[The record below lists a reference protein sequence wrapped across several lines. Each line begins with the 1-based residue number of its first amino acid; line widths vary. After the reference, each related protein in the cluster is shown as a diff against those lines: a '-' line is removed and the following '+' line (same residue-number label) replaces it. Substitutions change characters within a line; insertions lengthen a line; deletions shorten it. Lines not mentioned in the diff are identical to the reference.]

1 MLDQNDPRSSRSPG
15 TAPNADAP
23 DAPAKGR
30 DDAFIFDTSY
40 AQQRLWF
47 LDQLEPGS
55 WVYNV
60 PAAVRV
66 SGGLDVGALRAA
78 LDEVVRRHEALRTTF
93 ASVEGRPMQVIA
105 ASGAVGLRVVDLGDI
120 EEGEREDRV
129 REEIAAEARRP
140 FDLVGGPLV
149 RASLLRV
156 AAQEH
161 VLLVT
166 LHHIV
171 SDGWSMG
178 VLIREVGALYDA
190 LKVGKTSPLPELPI
204 QYADFASWQREWLS
218 GERLEQ
224 QLGYW
229 RERLKGAPGALDLP
243 TDRLRPAA
251 RTHRGARHAFTLPV
265 ALTGAL
271 RRVSREQ
278 RGTLFMTLLA
288 GLKVLLHRYTGQ
300 TDLCVGTPIANRIR
314 AEVEELIG
322 FFVNTLVMRTDVA
335 GNPTFGEL
343 VGRVRETAVAAYAH
357 QDVPFERVVEELKP
371 ARDLS
376 STPFFQ
382 VMLVLQNA
390 RITELELSGATLT
403 AMEVDSG
410 TSKFDLTLEVTER
423 GDELACVLEYSTDLF
438 ARATVERMGR
448 HLRRLLESA
457 VAHPE
462 AGIGDIELMDDAER
476 ELVVGT
482 YGGHATEYPRDAT
495 IAELFEA
502 EAARCPDAVALSQG
516 ERTVT
521 YRALDA
527 AANRLAWRLRQAGVE
542 GEALVCVGLERSIEY
557 VTAVLAI
564 LKAGGAYVPLDATYP
579 DERLRF
585 MVEDTGARVIVAD
598 GALRTRVAAPGLRV
612 VSPREVEE
620 GAPDTPPP
628 RSTTAS
634 SLAYVMYTSGTT
646 GTPKGVCIEQRG
658 VVRLVRGADY
668 ASLGRDEVFLLHS
681 ALTFDASTFELWA
694 PLLNGGRLAILEP
707 QSTLVGELS
716 TAVARHR
723 VTTLFVSAGLFHLV
737 VDECPE
743 GLRGLRQLIA
753 GGDVLSPRHVDR
765 ARRLGCRV
773 VNGYGPTENT
783 TFTCCHVVGADEPLD
798 GSVPIGRPIA
808 NTTVYLLDDAMR
820 PAPIGVPGQ
829 LYTGGDGLAR
839 GYWNRSAL
847 TAERFVVNAIS
858 PAGGRLYATGDLARR
873 RADGTI
879 EFLGRRDQQVK
890 VRGFRIELGEIEAA
904 LALHGAVREVVVM
917 AREDE
922 PGDKRLVAYHV
933 ATRGVAASEL
943 RGFLKEKLP
952 EYMVPAAFEQLEA
965 LPLTPNGKVDRKAL
979 PAPQSGRSGL
989 EVAFVAPRTPAEEA
1003 LARIWSEVLG
1013 IAGVGVEDNFFEL
1026 GGHSL
1031 LATQV
1036 VSRVR
1041 RALDVELPLRALF
1054 ERPTIAALAEL
1065 AQLLGSGPAGGASA
1079 VARVSRE
1086 FPLPLSFAQEDFWF
1100 RSKTLRDASSNV
1112 PLAVRLEGEID
1123 LTRLDRVATM
1133 LLGRHEGLRARFV
1146 ELDGVPR
1153 QIVREPW
1160 VFCIPLVDV
1169 SSVPDAE
1176 REKEAARVLRA
1187 FAADPIRADSDVLF
1201 RLLLVRLGTRQHV
1214 LAATVHHMVV
1224 DAASLDVLRR
1234 EFADLYA
1241 SPECEAALPTL
1252 HLQYADFAA
1261 WEREHLGEEERGRRL
1276 SYWKARLAAPYP
1288 VLRLPTDRPRPPVR
1302 AYTAVTHA
1310 VRWGPDLAR
1319 AVNGSARALRV
1330 TPFTVLLAAYQA
1342 LLHRYT
1348 RQDDV
1353 LVGVPMSNRSHEGAE
1368 GVVGLFVHPAVIRC
1382 RFREDAT
1389 GRQIVRAVADELA
1402 GAYAHPAPNR
1412 ELLAAVAADPARG
1425 YSQIYQTYFAY
1436 QSLPEC
1442 APGQNG
1448 LRTSPWNSF
1457 GPAPTAMDLGV
1468 SIFHGASSL
1477 LVTMDYASE
1486 LFTSAHIAAMADDFR
1501 GAIELVTW
1509 QPDAPLTDIS
1519 VSASTPVPA

>member
-1 MLDQNDPRSSRSPG
+1 
-15 TAPNADAP
+15 
-23 DAPAKGR
+23 
-30 DDAFIFDTSY
+30 
-40 AQQRLWF
+40 
-47 LDQLEPGS
+47 
-55 WVYNV
+55 
-60 PAAVRV
+60 
-66 SGGLDVGALRAA
+66 
-78 LDEVVRRHEALRTTF
+78 
-93 ASVEGRPMQVIA
+93 
-105 ASGAVGLRVVDLGDI
+105 
-120 EEGEREDRV
+120 
-129 REEIAAEARRP
+129 
-140 FDLVGGPLV
+140 
-149 RASLLRV
+149 
-156 AAQEH
+156 
-161 VLLVT
+161 
-166 LHHIV
+166 
-171 SDGWSMG
+171 
-178 VLIREVGALYDA
+178 
-190 LKVGKTSPLPELPI
+190 
-204 QYADFASWQREWLS
+204 
-218 GERLEQ
+218 
-224 QLGYW
+224 
-229 RERLKGAPGALDLP
+229 
-243 TDRLRPAA
+243 
-251 RTHRGARHAFTLPV
+251 
-265 ALTGAL
+265 
-271 RRVSREQ
+271 
-278 RGTLFMTLLA
+278 
-288 GLKVLLHRYTGQ
+288 
-300 TDLCVGTPIANRIR
+300 
-314 AEVEELIG
+314 
-322 FFVNTLVMRTDVA
+322 
-335 GNPTFGEL
+335 
-343 VGRVRETAVAAYAH
+343 
-357 QDVPFERVVEELKP
+357 
-371 ARDLS
+371 
-376 STPFFQ
+376 
-382 VMLVLQNA
+382 
-390 RITELELSGATLT
+390 
-403 AMEVDSG
+403 
-410 TSKFDLTLEVTER
+410 
-423 GDELACVLEYSTDLF
+423 
-438 ARATVERMGR
+438 MGR

-476 ELVVGT
+476 HEVLVTWNATAASFPPARTVVELI
-482 YGGHATEYPRDAT
+482 ERQ
-495 IAELFEA
+495 
-502 EAARCPDAVALSQG
+502 AASRPDAIALAFGGAQL
-516 ERTVT
+516 T
-521 YRALDA
+521 YREL
-527 AANRLAWRLRQAGVE
+527 NGRGNQLAHWLREHGAGVE
-542 GEALVCVGLERSIEY
+542 TLVGLCVERSVEMVVGI
-557 VTAVLAI
+557 LGI
-564 LKAGGAYVPLDATYP
+564 LKAGAAYVPFDPEYPAQRLAYMLADANPPLLLTQ
-579 DERLRF
+579 ERLAPALPAVGARLF
-585 MVEDTGARVIVAD
+585 CLDRDWGDVEGFGRDDLPTGASPENLAYCIYTSGSTGAPKGVVNTHAGLLNRLQWMQSAYRIDASDRVLQKTPFSFDVSVWEFLWPIMS
-598 GALRTRVAAPGLRV
+598 GAVLVVAAPGVHKDPAQLRATID
-612 VSPREVEE
+612 RF
-620 GAPDTPPP
+620 
-628 RSTTAS
+628 
-634 SLAYVMYTSGTT
+634 
-646 GTPKGVCIEQRG
+646 GVT
-658 VVRLVRGADY
+658 V
-668 ASLGRDEVFLLHS
+668 LHFVPS
-681 ALTFDASTFELWA
+681 MLQAFIAA
-694 PLLNGGRLAILEP
+694 
-707 QSTLVGELS
+707 GELS
-716 TAVARHR
+716 
-723 VTTLFVSAGLFHLV
+723 G
-737 VDECPE
+737 CPSV
-743 GLRGLRQLIA
+743 RQVMCS
-753 GGDVLSPRHVDR
+753 GEVLSYELQEQFRRQHR
-765 ARRLGCRV
+765 ARLH
-773 VNGYGPTENT
+773 NLYGPTEASIDVS
-783 TFTCCHVVGADEPLD
+783 FWECRDD
-798 GSVPIGRPIA
+798 DRRIVPIGHPIA
-808 NTTVYLLDDAMR
+808 NTALHVLDARMK
-820 PAPIGVPGQ
+820 PVPIGVAGE
-829 LYTGGDGLAR
+829 LYIGGVGLAR
-839 GYWNRSAL
+839 GYLNRPEL
-847 TAERFVVNAIS
+847 TAERFVPDPYGA
-858 PAGGRLYATGDLARR
+858 PGEKLYRTGDLARR

-1457 GPAPTAMDLGV
+1457 AMDLGV